1 MGGAYALG
9 DRAGVEEGGL
19 WGLHI
24 GFTCVSTA
32 HLPRLRGASEGPF
45 CMLCH
50 VTVTGDAREDA
61 TLKTARTARMAGA
74 MRIIVGVM

>member
-1 MGGAYALG
+1 MAA
-9 DRAGVEEGGL
+9 
-19 WGLHI
+19 I
-24 GFTCVSTA
+24 QA
-32 HLPRLRGASEGPF
+32 HLRGLF

-61 TLKTARTARMAGA
+61 TLKTARTARVTGA